1 MGENFQVHR
10 AAVNAAKG
18 IRQFQ
23 KADHEIAK
31 DKADSAVR
39 HFDKGLKFLGTA
51 LDHIEKAADDAY
63 DTAARE
69 LSKGNAEVKKSLDAY
84 DKDDMDG
91 AAKHYDKALEHYDA
105 ALDELDA

>member
-39 HFDKGLKFLGTA
+39 HFDKGLEFLGT
-51 LDHIEKAADDAY
+51 
-63 DTAARE
+63 
-69 LSKGNAEVKKSLDAY
+69 AY